1 MVELD
6 TETIVEGGV
15 TLVQATVTNTR
26 GTSQAVRLENQLEGL
41 SWPPRRAG
49 IEPPEWDGDYWE
61 GTVQPGE
68 RRGLGYASPAEPIDQ
83 PLTVVDV
90 RRATSADRRRDSRA
104 VLRDLDG
111 WRPPR
116 ELLTDRR

>member
-15 TLVQATVTNTR
+15 TFVQATVTNTR
-26 GTSQAVRLENQLEGL
+26 GTSQAVRLENRLEGPP
-41 SWPPRRAG
+41 WPPRRAG
-49 IEPPEWDGDYWE
+49 IETPEWDGDYWE

-90 RRATSADRRRDSRA
+90 RRVTSADRRDTSA

-116 ELLTDRR
+116 ALLADRR